1 MIVTYEPNR
10 WSIDFD
16 TVMTEYTRMCIEDLP
31 TSMDFDTVM
40 TEYSKYEQ
48 NILAEEIDR
57 VRAELEAIVEMELEF
72 LDFKVAEIIESER
85 MIAESDFLSQQGD
98 YV

>member
-16 TVMTEYTRMCIEDLP
+16 TVMTEYTRMCIEDL
-31 TSMDFDTVM
+31 TTVMDFDTVM
-40 TEYSKYEQ
+40 TEYSKYE
-48 NILAEEIDR
+48 EEML
-57 VRAELEAIVEMELEF
+57 ELEAIVEMELEF
-72 LDFKVAEIIESER
+72 L
-85 MIAESDFLSQQGD
+85 IAESDFLSQQGD